1 MAKGMVRNVSNNP
14 LALPDGRMIG
24 PGETVEDFDESSLAG
39 DLFFQNG
46 WLVTGKEA
54 KALQGQLDN
63 TESEVTAL
71 QAQVSQLQSALEA
84 ETLRANEAT
93 AKAENASPERIAE
106 LESQV
111 QSLTAE
117 RDQLKAD
124 ASSKAKK

>member
-14 LALPDGRMIG
+14 LALPDGRMIA

-54 KALQGQLDN
+54 KDLQGKLDN
-63 TESEVTAL
+63 TEAEVSAL